1 MNIEE
6 KAFEDLKGN
15 LTAFTEKAQSELK
28 QFGVAQT
35 ETREAIDKIQ
45 AEIKALDEKIVAKQL
60 AEKPRSMADVLKD
73 SDAVQ
78 RFIRRDQKSAVLT
91 LSGADA
97 QAWMESKTVFTAAG
111 SAGFATSGVY
121 PIDRTPG
128 IVLEARRR
136 VHPQDVLPS
145 RPTSLA
151 YVDFVKVNAAIQDAS
166 PQGGEGVEKFEN
178 ATTVNTTSRKIE
190 TIATYIKV
198 SKQALSDWSELEGY
212 LTGSLYY
219 AVQKKIGQQ
228 IYAGVGTTNYL
239 RGLVVEATAFNT
251 ALLSASAGWTKIDA
265 IAAAAQQVD
274 VAEEEP
280 ANFVMLN
287 PSDAWD
293 IRRTKDGEE
302 RYLIGNP
309 TSNAPFSLW
318 GLNVVE
324 STVVTAGTFLV
335 GSTSP
340 AAAEVRNRQG
350 IAVELFMQN
359 EDDAIKNLVTI
370 RAEARLALVVY
381 RPGAFIYGSLNSSP
395 A

>member
-1 MNIEE
+1 MELENVLTELQS
-6 KAFEDLKGN
+6 DLKGFVN
-15 LTAFTEKAQSELK
+15 KAKEEQANFGSVLSETKTAIELLSKRIDDMDAEAQRKAAEGKRESKPWTHQLK
-28 QFGVAQT
+28 
-35 ETREAIDKIQ
+35 E
-45 AEIKALDEKIVAKQL
+45 
-60 AEKPRSMADVLKD
+60 SD
-73 SDAVQ
+73 SVQ
-78 RFIRRDQKSAVLT
+78 RFLR
-91 LSGADA
+91 G
-97 QAWMESKTVFTAAG
+97 ESDKAKFEVKYLNIFDRKDFTAAS

-121 PIDRTPG
+121 QIDRTPG

-136 VHPQDVLPS
+136 VHPQDIIPS

-151 YVDFVKVNAAIQDAS
+151 YVDFVKVNAAIADAS
-166 PQGGEGVEKFEN
+166 PQGGETVTKFEN
-178 ATTVNTTSRKIE
+178 ATTVNTTSRKVE
-190 TIATYIKV
+190 TIATFIKA

-212 LTGSLYY
+212 LNGALFY
-219 AVQKKIGQQ
+219 AVQKKIGAEV
-228 IYAGVGTTNYL
+228 YAGVGTTNYL
-239 RGLVVEATAFNT
+239 SGLVTNATAFNT

-274 VAEEEP
+274 IAEEEP

-287 PSDAWD
+287 PQDAWD
-293 IRRTKDGEE
+293 IRRTKDDEG

-309 TSNAPFSLW
+309 TANAPFNLW

-340 AAAEVRNRQG
+340 AAAEIRNRQG
-350 IAVELFMQN
+350 ITVELFTQN
-359 EDDAIKNLVTI
+359 EDDPIKNVVTI

>member
-1 MNIEE
+1 MAEIETILQE
-6 KAFEDLKGN
+6 LQTDQRTFVNKAGE
-15 LTAFTEKAQSELK
+15 ELK
-28 QFGVAQT
+28 TLGAVTAETKTAIELLSKRIDDMDAEAQRKAA
-35 ETREAIDKIQ
+35 EGKRESKPWTH
-45 AEIKALDEKIVAKQL
+45 QL
-60 AEKPRSMADVLKD
+60 KESD
-73 SDAVQ
+73 SVQ
-78 RFIRRDQKSAVLT
+78 RFLR
-91 LSGADA
+91 G
-97 QAWMESKTVFTAAG
+97 ESDKAKFEVKDLNIFDRKDFTAAS

-121 PIDRTPG
+121 QIDRTPG

-136 VHPQDVLPS
+136 VHPQDIIPS

-151 YVDFVKVNAAIQDAS
+151 YVDFVKVNAAIEDAS
-166 PQGGEGVEKFEN
+166 PQGGETETKFEN
-178 ATTVNTTSRKIE
+178 TTTVNTTSRKIE
-190 TIATYIKV
+190 TIATFIKA

-212 LTGSLYY
+212 LTGSLFY

-228 IYAGVGTTNYL
+228 VYAGAGTANYL

-251 ALLSASAGWTKIDA
+251 ALLPSASVGWTKIDA

-293 IRRTKDGEE
+293 IRRTKDDEG
-302 RYLIGNP
+302 RYLIGQP

-340 AAAEVRNRQG
+340 VAAEIRNRQG
-350 IAVELFMQN
+350 ITVEMFNQN
-359 EDDAIKNLVTI
+359 EDDVIKNVVTI

>member
-1 MNIEE
+1 MAELETVLHELQTEQKTFVAKANEELKNLGTVTSETKTAIELLSKRIDDMDAEAQRKAAEGKREE
-6 KAFEDLKGN
+6 KPWTN
-15 LTAFTEKAQSELK
+15 ELK
-28 QFGVAQT
+28 
-35 ETREAIDKIQ
+35 E
-45 AEIKALDEKIVAKQL
+45 
-60 AEKPRSMADVLKD
+60 
-73 SDAVQ
+73 SDAMQ
-78 RFIRRDQKSAVLT
+78 RFIRGE
-91 LSGADA
+91 SGRAKVEVKDLNVFDR
-97 QAWMESKTVFTAAG
+97 KTFTAAS

-121 PIDRTPG
+121 QIDRTPG

-151 YVDFVKVNAAIQDAS
+151 FVDFVKVNAAIADAS
-166 PQGGEGVEKFEN
+166 PQGGEGEEKFEN
-178 ATTVNTTSRKIE
+178 ATTVTTVSRKVE

-212 LTGSLYY
+212 LTGSLFY
-219 AVQKKIGQQ
+219 AVQKKLGQQ
-228 IYAGVGTTNYL
+228 IYAGAGTTNYVS
-239 RGLVVEATAFNT
+239 GLVTNSTAFNT
-251 ALLSASAGWTKIDA
+251 ALLSAPAGWTKIDA

-274 VAEEEP
+274 IAEEEP

-302 RYLIGNP
+302 RYIIGNP

-340 AAAEVRNRQG
+340 AAAEIRNRQG
-350 IAVELFMQN
+350 ITVELFMQN

>member
-1 MNIEE
+1 MPELENILHELQTDQ
-6 KAFEDLKGN
+6 KAFV
-15 LTAFTEKAQSELK
+15 AKANEELK
-28 QFGVAQT
+28 NLGTVTAETKTAIELLSKRIDDMDAEAQRKAA
-35 ETREAIDKIQ
+35 EGKREA
-45 AEIKALDEKIVAKQL
+45 
-60 AEKPRSMADVLKD
+60 KPWTNELKE

-78 RFIRRDQKSAVLT
+78 RFLRGE
-91 LSGADA
+91 SGRAKVEVKDLNVFDR
-97 QAWMESKTVFTAAG
+97 KTFTASS

-121 PIDRTPG
+121 QIDRTPG

-151 YVDFVKVNAAIQDAS
+151 YVDFVKVNAAIADAS

-178 ATTVNTTSRKIE
+178 ATTVNTTSRKVE

-212 LTGSLYY
+212 LTGSLFY
-219 AVQKKIGQQ
+219 AVQKKIGAEV
-228 IYAGVGTTNYL
+228 YAGAGTSNYL
-239 RGLVVEATAFNT
+239 SGLVTEATAFNT

-274 VAEEEP
+274 IAEEEP

-302 RYLIGNP
+302 RYIIGNP

-340 AAAEVRNRQG
+340 AAAEIRNRQG

-359 EDDAIKNLVTI
+359 EDDAVKNLVTI